1 MLPPGSLDD
10 GPPLSAPLRFF
21 VTAACFGIGAGVLL
35 AWTGPALFQSRW
47 TPQALA
53 FTHFI
58 TVGFMMQ
65 VILGALQQLLPVL
78 AGAPLAHPLRVASIV
93 HTAITVGA
101 ILLISAFLSNYAP
114 LFGLAV
120 VWMACGVLTFVAVAI
135 QALRRVPERGP
146 VVRALMFGMVGLA
159 ITVSIGLTNALARGW
174 PIGISQG
181 QWANVHLGWGFVAWG
196 CAVLAAMN
204 AVAMPMF
211 QHAPAYPLWFVRI
224 FAGTAVSVVAAWTLS
239 ELIGLAAVSSVLAVG
254 VVMVAATFAILTLHL
269 QLRTQRTALDAVQRL
284 WRLGM
289 ICALVACGLW
299 VASRWT
305 PALAQWDTWPL
316 LFGALLL
323 VGGFMSVILGMLY
336 KIVPFLVWMH
346 MQALGQR
353 RLPTPPMK
361 SVVPEFHVLGQSRA
375 HMVSVVL
382 VLAAA
387 IWPDW
392 LAHAAGLA
400 LAFSSGWLL
409 RNLLAAIQVYRAH
422 QARLAALPVSP
433 SQQAAAN

>member
-1 MLPPGSLDD
+1 MHPAGSMDD

-21 VTAACFGIGAGVLL
+21 ITAACFGIAAGVLL

-53 FTHFI
+53 FTHCI

-78 AGAPLAHPLRVASIV
+78 AGAPLSHPVRIASIV
-93 HTAITVGA
+93 HTAITVGGV
-101 ILLISAFLSNYAP
+101 LLISAFLTNYPP

-120 VWMACGVLTFVAVAI
+120 VWMACGVLAFVAVAI
-135 QALRRVPERGP
+135 RALRRVPERGP
-146 VVRALMFGMVGLA
+146 VVRALTFGMVGLA

-174 PIGISQG
+174 PIGISLG

-211 QHAPAYPLWFVRI
+211 QHAPAYPMWFVRT

-239 ELIGLAAVSSVLAVG
+239 ELAGLAAVSSALAVG
-254 VVMVAATFAILTLHL
+254 VVIVAAGFAAITLHL
-269 QLRTQRTALDAVQRL
+269 QLRTQRSALDAVQRL

-289 ICALVACGLW
+289 ACALVACGLW
-299 VASRWT
+299 VASRWL
-305 PALAQWDTWPL
+305 PELVAWNAWPL
-316 LFGALLL
+316 VFGAMLL

-336 KIVPFLVWMH
+336 KIVPFLIWMH
-346 MQALGQR
+346 MQAIGQR

-375 HMVSVVL
+375 HVVSVVL

-392 LAHAAGLA
+392 LARPAGGV
-400 LAFSSGWLL
+400 LAFSCAWLL
-409 RNLLAAIQVYRAH
+409 RNLLAALQVYRAH
-422 QARLAALPVSP
+422 QARIAALPQNP
-433 SQQAAAN
+433 SHTAAR